1 MKDKVVI
8 ITGAAR
14 GLGQKYVIEF
24 AKLGAIVAFADIN
37 SCDETED
44 LVKEITSDYIKQN

>member
-37 SCDETED
+37 SCD
-44 LVKEITSDYIKQN
+44 SFIKSIIPRG